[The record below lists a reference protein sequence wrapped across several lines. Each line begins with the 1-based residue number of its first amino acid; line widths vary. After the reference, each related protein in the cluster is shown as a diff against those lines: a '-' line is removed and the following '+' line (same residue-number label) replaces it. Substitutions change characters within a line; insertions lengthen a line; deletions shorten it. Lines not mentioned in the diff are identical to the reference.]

1 MKKKLIVSL
10 IAGILFC
17 LTTNLNVFAADRED
31 VDESYKSYY
40 EIGLNMQIDEA
51 TNGYNIS
58 SSDDSI
64 QWVADKTNETLYT
77 TTTVFARESSPNQD
91 NKNEMC
97 LPAGTAVTRVGI
109 SGNGWDLIEYQ
120 DKMYFMW
127 YAYLEE
133 QTKAEIEDNINMI
146 EAIAEVQSHDSEDLI
161 EGFPE
166 VVEKEPEVAPAYNP
180 EDFKWM
186 GVISWGGYR
195 WTYYSQR
202 VLPGPGLSIP
212 GRHVGAYGFV
222 CDENEYICLASS
234 DLSYG
239 TVVDTP
245 FGMKGKVYDC
255 GCASGTL
262 DCYCDW

>member
-1 MKKKLIVSL
+1 MKKKLTASF
-10 IAGILFC
+10 IAGILIC
-17 LTTNLNVFAADRED
+17 LLTNLNVLAAERED
-31 VDESYKSYY
+31 VDESYKAYY
-40 EIGLNMQIDEA
+40 EIGLEMNITEA
-51 TNGYNIS
+51 DNGYNIS
-58 SSDDSI
+58 STDNSI
-64 QWVADKTNETLYT
+64 GWVAEKTDDVLYT
-77 TTTVFARESSPNQD
+77 TTDVFARESSPNQN
-91 NKNEMC
+91 NKNEIC
-97 LPAGTAVTRVGI
+97 LPTGTAVTRVGI
-109 SGNGWDLIEYQ
+109 SDNGWDVIKYQ
-120 DKMYFMW
+120 DKIYFMW
-127 YAYLEE
+127 YEYLQQEYKE
-133 QTKAEIEDNINMI
+133 NVNTI
-146 EAIAEVQSHDSEDLI
+146 EAMAELQAQE
-161 EGFPE
+161 E
-166 VVEKEPEVAPAYNP
+166 EKQQEEITVAEEPAVAPAYNP

-234 DLSYG
+234 DLPWG

-245 FGMKGKVYDC
+245 FGMKGRVYDC